1 MGKIIDVKS
10 IVENKKI
17 ELKERVEKLKE
28 KKIYPKLAVIIAN
41 NEDSSRVYVG
51 KKRKM
56 CEELGIEE
64 IEYILEEKTT
74 NEEICEIINRLNE
87 DNTVSGILVQLPIY
101 KHLNEDKI
109 LETILPSKD
118 CDGIHPENLGKLLIG
133 RKDGIIACTPKG
145 ISMVI
150 DSLGID
156 LTGMNAVVIGRSII
170 VGKPMS
176 QLLLSKGATV
186 TTCHSKTKDLKSHTK
201 NADILVVATGVPGLI
216 TKRMVKK
223 DAVIIDV
230 GINRVNGKLCGDV
243 DTNNVV
249 KKVKYITP
257 VPGGIGLTTVISLM
271 DNLIEMAENKE
282 KQV

>member
-17 ELKERVEKLKE
+17 ELKERVEKLKK

-101 KHLNEDKI
+101 KHLDENKI

-145 ISMVI
+145 INMVI
-150 DSLGID
+150 DSLGAD

-186 TTCHSKTKDLKSHTK
+186 TVCHSKTKDLKSHTK
-201 NADILVVATGVPGLI
+201 NADIIVVATGVPGLI
-216 TKRMVKK
+216 TKGMIKK
-223 DAVIIDV
+223 DSIIIDV

-249 KKVKYITP
+249 KKAKFVTP

-271 DNLIEMAENKE
+271 DNLIEMSENKV
-282 KQV
+282 K